1 MQVRYGRGPPLV
13 LADAPVRR
21 PFSAHER
28 VFGVTQPFRSVAVFG
43 AGAWGTA
50 LAQVAASAGR
60 ETTLWA
66 LEPDV
71 VAGVNGAHENA
82 PYLPGLPLHP
92 KLRATGDMAEAAKAE
107 LYLLAPPAQHMRA
120 VLKALRPRLK
130 AGAPIVLCAKGVE
143 RGSLALMTDVLA
155 AEIPEATPAVLSGP
169 GFAKDVARGLPTAT
183 TIASPDA
190 ALAQRVVA
198 TIGLPTFRP
207 YVADDLI
214 GAEIGGAVKNVIAIA
229 CGVAEGRKLGD
240 GARAALITR
249 GFAELMRLGLAM
261 GAKAETLSGLC
272 GLGDLVLTCASLT
285 SRNTSLGA
293 ALGEGRKLAD
303 ILAERRS
310 VAEGAESAPAV
321 IALARKHGV
330 DMPICAAVDDLVA
343 ERVSVDDAITALL
356 SRPFKAESA

>member
-1 MQVRYGRGPPLV
+1 M
-13 LADAPVRR
+13 
-21 PFSAHER
+21 
-28 VFGVTQPFRSVAVFG
+28 TQPYRTVAVLG
-43 AGAWGTA
+43 GGAWGTA
-50 LAQVAASAGR
+50 LAQVAAAAGR
-60 ETTLWA
+60 DVVLWA
-66 LEPDV
+66 REPEV
-71 VAGVNGAHENA
+71 VEGVNQAHENA
-82 PYLPGLPLHP
+82 LFLPSIALNASV
-92 KLRATGDMAEAAKAE
+92 RATSVVEEAAKAE
-107 LYLLAPPAQHMRA
+107 LILAVPPAQHMRA
-120 VLKALRPRLK
+120 VLKSLRPHLQP
-130 AGAPIVLCAKGVE
+130 GAPLVLCAKGIE

-155 AEIPEATPAVLSGP
+155 GEIPEATPAVLSGP

-190 ALAQRVVA
+190 AFAQRIVA

-207 YVADDLI
+207 YVADDLV

-249 GFAELMRLGLAM
+249 GFAELTRLGLAM

-293 ALGEGRKLAD
+293 ALGQGRSLKD

-310 VAEGAESAPAV
+310 VAEGMESAPAV
-321 IALARKHGV
+321 VALAAKHKV
-330 DMPICAAVDDLVA
+330 EMPICAAVNEIVA
-343 ERVSVDDAITALL
+343 ERISIDEAITALL
-356 SRPFKAESA
+356 SRPFRAEGT

>member
-1 MQVRYGRGPPLV
+1 
-13 LADAPVRR
+13 
-21 PFSAHER
+21 
-28 VFGVTQPFRSVAVFG
+28 
-43 AGAWGTA
+43 
-50 LAQVAASAGR
+50 
-60 ETTLWA
+60 
-66 LEPDV
+66 
-71 VAGVNGAHENA
+71 
-82 PYLPGLPLHP
+82 
-92 KLRATGDMAEAAKAE
+92 
-107 LYLLAPPAQHMRA
+107 
-120 VLKALRPRLK
+120 LRPHLK
-130 AGAPIVLCAKGVE
+130 PGAPIVLCAKGVE

-155 AEIPEATPAVLSGP
+155 EEIPDARAAVLSGP

-190 ALAQRVVA
+190 VLAQRVVA

-214 GAEIGGAVKNVIAIA
+214 GAEIGGAVKNVIAVG

-249 GFAELMRLGLAM
+249 GFAELTRLGLAM

-272 GLGDLVLTCASLT
+272 GLGDLVLTCCSMT

-293 ALGEGRKLAD
+293 ALGEGRALKD

-321 IALARKHGV
+321 VALAAKYGV
-330 DMPICAAVDDLVA
+330 EMPICAAVNEIVG
-343 ERVSVDDAITALL
+343 ERIGIDEAITALL
-356 SRPFKAESA
+356 SRPFKAERA

>member
-1 MQVRYGRGPPLV
+1 MKDSELPAAFDTVSV
-13 LADAPVRR
+13 L
-21 PFSAHER
+21 
-28 VFGVTQPFRSVAVFG
+28 G

-50 LAQVAASAGR
+50 LAQVAAAAGR
-60 ETTLWA
+60 EVHVWA
-66 LEPDV
+66 REREV
-71 VAGVNGAHENA
+71 VQSINGSAENA
-82 PYLPGLPLHP
+82 LFLPGIRLHAAV
-92 KLRATGDMAEAAKAE
+92 RATADLADAAGSQLILA
-107 LYLLAPPAQHMRA
+107 APPAQHMRG
-120 VLKALRPRLK
+120 VLRAIRPHLLSGAAL
-130 AGAPIVLCAKGVE
+130 VLCAKGVE

-155 AEIPEATPAVLSGP
+155 EEIPDIGPAVLSGP

-183 TIASPDA
+183 TIASLDQR
-190 ALAQRVVA
+190 LAQRIVA

-249 GFAELMRLGLAM
+249 GFAELTRLGLAM
-261 GAKAETLSGLC
+261 GARAETLSGLC

-293 ALGEGRKLAD
+293 ALGEGRKLKD

-310 VAEGAESAPAV
+310 VAEGMESAPAV
-321 IALARKHGV
+321 VALAAKYKV
-330 DMPICAAVDDLVA
+330 EMPICAAVDAIVGD
-343 ERVSVDDAITALL
+343 RIGIDDAITALL

>member
-1 MQVRYGRGPPLV
+1 MNGAY
-13 LADAPVRR
+13 
-21 PFSAHER
+21 
-28 VFGVTQPFRSVAVFG
+28 RSVAVLG

-50 LAQVAASAGR
+50 LAQVAAAAGR
-60 ETTLWA
+60 DVTLWA
-66 LEPDV
+66 REPEV
-71 VAGVNGAHENA
+71 VEGVNSAHEN
-82 PYLPGLPLHP
+82 PLFLPGIALNA
-92 KLRATGDMAEAAKAE
+92 KVRATNSIEEAAKAE
-107 LYLLAPPAQHMRA
+107 LILAVPPAQHMRA
-120 VLKALRPRLK
+120 VLRSLRPHLRS
-130 AGAPIVLCAKGVE
+130 GAPLVLCAKGVE

-155 AEIPEATPAVLSGP
+155 EEIPGVVPAVLSGP

-183 TIASPDA
+183 TIASPDPD
-190 ALAQRVVA
+190 LAQRIVA

-207 YVADDLI
+207 YFADDLI

-249 GFAELMRLGLAM
+249 GFAELTRLGLAM

-293 ALGEGRKLAD
+293 ALGEGRKLKD

-310 VAEGAESAPAV
+310 VAEGMESAPAV
-321 IALARKHGV
+321 VALAAKYNV
-330 DMPICAAVDDLVA
+330 EMPICAAVDAIVG
-343 ERVSVDDAITALL
+343 ERIGIDEAITALL